1 MDKFEINK
9 RLIVSLLKRMAQS
22 INEDP
27 ERSIRKIADM
37 GKRVAPGSF
46 QKKVFTAIQSYLED
60 PDCGYYSLFRQTA
73 ADVAPENLAGFFT
86 NLLYCSLSY
95 GTEIN
100 RSIER
105 ESRLFLPWSLVFK
118 ISGEAGDLALADRL
132 VGEGQKLGI
141 YCHGI
146 FTDNC
151 GLAAFEPLAAKYGD
165 CALLFFIKPTEAAT
179 AAQLSK
185 KYTNV
190 AFLLDSATVDAAAF
204 GELKNAGALYGAYR
218 VFDRASVSDSAV
230 NAFIDSVLPFSPVT
244 AMSVAGADCREPER
258 IVLSRFSAHCR
269 TERRL
274 PILPSDL
281 YSDMLFIDSVISDG
295 PMYFGL
301 LPGGR
306 ITSYNSERGEFETG
320 RLAGDRPLRALL
332 VDQYAESDAKSNQ

>member
-22 INEDP
+22 INDDP

-73 ADVAPENLAGFFT
+73 ADVAPANLAGFFT

-100 RSIER
+100 RGIER
-105 ESRLFLPWSLVFK
+105 ESRLFLPWSFIFK
-118 ISGEAGDLALADRL
+118 ISGDPCDLALADRL
-132 VGEGQKLGI
+132 VHEGQKLGI
-141 YCHGI
+141 YCHGL
-146 FTDNC
+146 FTENC
-151 GLAAFEPLAAKYGD
+151 GLAALEPLIAKYGD
-165 CALLFFIKPTEAAT
+165 CAFMVFITPAEAGT
-179 AAQLSK
+179 AARLSK

-190 AFLLDSATVDAAAF
+190 AFLLDSATPDAAAF
-204 GELKNAGALYGAYR
+204 GDLKNAGALYGAYR
-218 VFDRASVSDSAV
+218 VFDRASVSDSTV
-230 NAFIDSVLPFSPVT
+230 NSFIDSVLPFSPVT
-244 AMSVAGADCREPER
+244 AMTVAGSDCREPER
-258 IVLSRFSAHCR
+258 IVLSRFAAHCR
-269 TERRL
+269 AERRL

-306 ITSYNSERGEFETG
+306 ITSYDSERGEFETG
-320 RLAGDRPLRALL
+320 RLAGDRPLRELL
-332 VDQYAESDAKSNQ
+332 AEQHAASEAKK